1 MLPTGRDTKFPVL
14 PWHLSDA
21 RAAQEFSKFTCSSL
35 MFVGRIKDGVVKIE
49 LVTEQGAFGG
59 HVKEC
64 LWSTMVDHMKQPIV
78 VGLHKGACHGE
89 KNGCETTDDERDHCC
104 EKEPFLHKYLCYPFC
119 LQTNALAGIPSTL
132 YNMRFVACLYCS

>member
-1 MLPTGRDTKFPVL
+1 
-14 PWHLSDA
+14 
-21 RAAQEFSKFTCSSL
+21 

-78 VGLHKGACHGE
+78 VGLQQ
-89 KNGCETTDDERDHCC
+89 GCLPWGKERLRDHRRRTRS
-104 EKEPFLHKYLCYPFC
+104 LL
-119 LQTNALAGIPSTL
+119 
-132 YNMRFVACLYCS
+132 